1 MDMDSILGYIKKVIG
16 GIDED
21 NDYFDPDLIM
31 FINAAFTTLCQLG
44 IGPETPFKIE
54 DDSAELEVSEIQEN
68 NVPTSQNKNNTLFII
83 NDNQNI
89 IEQEQDSILAF
100 ESKINE
106 TLNEVPYDNSLVLQQ
121 KNQIKTAFE
130 NQHYNTI
137 RAKREVNQDI
147 LRQQERN
154 TQIHQNTQKILG
166 QKRKKDNTQENYIV
180 EPELLNVSQS
190 KINDK
195 ENKK

>member
-1 MDMDSILGYIKKVIG
+1 MKKKEKSEFIDFDCLDEHKKKLTKETNFLSEELFNN
-16 GIDED
+16 DED
-21 NDYFDPDLIM
+21 KKYCEDISDNQLIKI
-31 FINAAFTTLCQLG
+31 FNG
-44 IGPETPFKIE
+44 EHIE

-137 RAKREVNQDI
+137 PAKREVNQDI

-154 TQIHQNTQKILG
+154 TQIHQNTQKILEAVG
-166 QKRKKDNTQENYIV
+166 DKK
-180 EPELLNVSQS
+180 S
-190 KINDK
+190 KK
-195 ENKK
+195 